1 MHLINKGDGAVLF
14 FILFSHFFDLS
25 LSSFK
30 LKCKY
35 FSLRKFVGVLAADV
49 HFKFNPKGNQF
60 KSIAQAIPVD
70 GGIPPPLLLLQLLA
84 KRIINIKMNVDG
96 NFKFQNLIIL
106 HHSSQ
111 VQKEVG

>member
-1 MHLINKGDGAVLF
+1 MINKGDGAEKHNPLF
-14 FILFSHFFDLS
+14 YFFDLS
-25 LSSFK
+25 LSGFK

-35 FSLRKFVGVLAADV
+35 FSLRKFVGVLAAGV

-96 NFKFQNLIIL
+96 NFKFKNLIIIL